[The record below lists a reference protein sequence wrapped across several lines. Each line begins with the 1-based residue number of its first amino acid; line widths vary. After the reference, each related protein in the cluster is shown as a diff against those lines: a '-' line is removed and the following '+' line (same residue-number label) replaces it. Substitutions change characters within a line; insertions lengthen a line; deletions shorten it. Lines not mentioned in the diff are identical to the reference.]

1 MRWKEQVKNRFSVKS
16 DANKWSNIYT
26 TNRPN
31 VEALT
36 FRSRRDYTLD
46 YVLNNIAEDSLILD
60 LGCGAGPVLKKL
72 SRYNYSLIGVDYSYD
87 MLEHARNNL
96 GELCKDIPLIS
107 SDCEHTPFTDNSFD
121 CVICLGVISYAESID
136 GALKE
141 IYRILKPGGTLIL
154 SYRNKFNSIIL
165 DPINFIKNILKL
177 PFKMFI
183 LENKAIGRSL
193 TRKEVLDNIDN
204 IGLTIRVEKQ
214 IGFGNVAINNIV
226 ISDGNL
232 AIKINKFLDKI
243 LLLFKLKRLYRLLS
257 DVHIIVLTKNF

>member
-1 MRWKEQVKNRFSVKS
+1 MKWKEQVKNRFSVKS

-46 YVLNNIAEDSLILD
+46 YVVNNIAEDSLILD

-72 SRYNYSLIGVDYSYD
+72 SKYKYSLVGVDYSHD

-96 GELCKDIPLIS
+96 GEQYKDIPLIS

-136 GALKE
+136 GALNE

-154 SYRNKFNSIIL
+154 SYRNEFNSIIL
-165 DPINFIKNILKL
+165 DPINFIKYILKL
-177 PFKMFI
+177 PFKKFI
-183 LENKAIGRSL
+183 QENKTIGRSL
-193 TRKEVLDNIDN
+193 PRSEVIGILDNISF
-204 IGLTIRVEKQ
+204 TIREEKQ
-214 IGFGNVAINNIV
+214 MGFGNIAFNNKV
-226 ISDGNL
+226 LSDGNL
-232 AIKINKFLDKI
+232 AIKTNKILDKV
-243 LLLFKLKRLYRLLS
+243 LSLFKFKKLYRLLS
-257 DVHIIVLTKNF
+257 DVHIIVLTKDL